1 MRRKFYRLP
10 AVSLLDRYIIK
21 RFLGTFFFTLAIF
34 MSIAVVFDVSEKM
47 DDFLKWQAPV
57 EKIIINYYVN
67 FVLFYASFLS
77 PFLIFVSVILFTAKM
92 SNNTEI
98 VAMLS
103 GGISYNRFLYP
114 YFIGALFLAV
124 ITFVFNGYIIPPA
137 TKIKYD
143 FEMTYE
149 EKKNRGVA
157 RDIHMQLDEDTFAY
171 VESFNTDNSI
181 GYKFSLERFRGQ
193 DLRYKLMADRILWDT
208 TRNKWLIE
216 DYSIRYIDSLRE
228 KMIRGEKID
237 TTLAFSPKD
246 FDIKDDEL
254 TTTLTMDQL
263 EDNIRKEKMRGTGN
277 LEVFQYEYHRRF
289 ASPFTVFILVL
300 IGVSL
305 SSRKTRGGVGASLG
319 LGIGLSFLYVL
330 FMQFA
335 SVFSIQGNMPP
346 VIAAWLPNVIFGTI
360 AYYLYKIAPK

>member
-1 MRRKFYRLP
+1 MRKRRFKIP
-10 AVSLLDRYIIK
+10 GISLLDRYIIK
-21 RFLGTFFFTLAIF
+21 RFLGTFFLTLAIF
-34 MSIAVVFDVSEKM
+34 MAIAVVFDISEKM
-47 DDFLKWQAPV
+47 DDFLKWEAPV
-57 EKIIINYYVN
+57 EKIVVDYYLN

-92 SNNTEI
+92 ANDTEV
-98 VAMLS
+98 VAILS

-114 YFIGALFLAV
+114 YFLAALFLAA
-124 ITFVFNGYIIPPA
+124 ITFVFNGYVIPPA
-137 TKIKYD
+137 TKTKYD

-149 EKKNRGVA
+149 EKKNSGVA
-157 RDIHMQLDEDTFAY
+157 RDIHMQLDAETFAY
-171 VESFNTDNSI
+171 VESFNIDNSV
-181 GYKFSLERFRGQ
+181 GYKFSLERFEGQ

-208 TRNKWLIE
+208 TLNKWLIE

-228 KMIRGEKID
+228 KMIRGDKID
-237 TTLAFSPKD
+237 TTLAFSPSD

-254 TTTLTMDQL
+254 TTTMTMNEL
-263 EDNIRKEKMRGTGN
+263 EENIRVEKIRGTGN

-305 SSRKTRGGVGASLG
+305 SSRKSRGGVGASLG

-335 SVFSIQGNMPP
+335 SVFSIQGNVPP
-346 VIAAWLPNVIFGTI
+346 VVAAWLPNVIFGSI
-360 AYYLYKIAPK
+360 AYYLYRIAPK

>member
-1 MRRKFYRLP
+1 MRKRRFRIP
-10 AVSLLDRYIIK
+10 AISLLDRYVIK

-34 MSIAVVFDVSEKM
+34 MAIAVVFDISEKL
-47 DDFLKWQAPV
+47 DDFLKWDAPV
-57 EKIIINYYVN
+57 EKIVFNYYVN

-92 SNNTEI
+92 SANTEI
-98 VAMLS
+98 VAILS

-114 YFIGALFLAV
+114 YFLGALFLAV
-124 ITFVFNGYIIPPA
+124 ITFIFNGYVIPPS
-137 TKIKYD
+137 TKIMYD
-143 FEMTYE
+143 FEMTYD

-157 RDIHMQLDEDTFAY
+157 RDIHMQLDAQTFAY
-171 VESFNTDNSI
+171 VESFNIDNSI
-181 GYKFSLERFRGQ
+181 GYKFSLERFQGQ

-208 TRNKWLIE
+208 TQNKWLIQ

-228 KMIRGEKID
+228 KLIHGNKID
-237 TTLAFSPKD
+237 TTLAFSPAD
-246 FDIKDDEL
+246 FDVKDDEL
-254 TTTLTMDQL
+254 TTTMTMDEL
-263 EDNIRKEKMRGTGN
+263 EENIRVEKIRGTGN
-277 LEVFQYEYHRRF
+277 LEIFQYEYHRRF

-305 SSRKTRGGVGASLG
+305 SSRKSRGGVGASLG

-335 SVFSIQGNMPP
+335 SVFTIQGSMPP
-346 VIAAWLPNVIFGTI
+346 QLAAWLPNVIFGTI
-360 AYYLYKIAPK
+360 AYYLYRIAPK